1 MDFKFSNEILFVG
14 GFIIILVLFIQYMM
28 YSHLKKQIK
37 IEIAK
42 TNIRSNKIQQNNK
55 ENTENKKEIDNDSI
69 DVDTPESEKKNNIKN
84 ENNMKNKITK
94 NEKEDDNK
102 TEEEDDDNDDNN
114 NDNND
119 DDSYVNPV
127 HSEKNI
133 DD

>member
-1 MDFKFSNEILFVG
+1 MDLKFSNEILFVG

-42 TNIRSNKIQQNNK
+42 TNIRSNKIQQHNK
-55 ENTENKKEIDNDSI
+55 DNTDNKKEIDDDSI
-69 DVDTPESEKKNNIKN
+69 DVDTPESEKKNNIKKENNIQNKNTNN
-84 ENNMKNKITK
+84 ENEN
-94 NEKEDDNK
+94 EDDNK
-102 TEEEDDDNDDNN
+102 TEEDD
-114 NDNND
+114 DNND

>member
-1 MDFKFSNEILFVG
+1 MDLKFSNEILFVG

-42 TNIRSNKIQQNNK
+42 TNIRSHKVQQINKDII
-55 ENTENKKEIDNDSI
+55 ENKKEVDNESI
-69 DVDTPESEKKNNIKN
+69 DVDTPESEKKNNIKK
-84 ENNMKNKITK
+84 ENNIQNKNTNNK
-94 NEKEDDNK
+94 NEDDNK
-102 TEEEDDDNDDNN
+102 TEEDDTEDKDDE
-114 NDNND
+114 NND

>member
-42 TNIRSNKIQQNNK
+42 IHIRPHRKNTIQQNIKDNV
-55 ENTENKKEIDNDSI
+55 ENKKEVDNDSI
-69 DVDTPESEKKNNIKN
+69 DVDTPESEKKNNIK
-84 ENNMKNKITK
+84 ENNMQNKN
-94 NEKEDDNK
+94 
-102 TEEEDDDNDDNN
+102 DDDDDDDTENKDGEN
-114 NDNND
+114 KD